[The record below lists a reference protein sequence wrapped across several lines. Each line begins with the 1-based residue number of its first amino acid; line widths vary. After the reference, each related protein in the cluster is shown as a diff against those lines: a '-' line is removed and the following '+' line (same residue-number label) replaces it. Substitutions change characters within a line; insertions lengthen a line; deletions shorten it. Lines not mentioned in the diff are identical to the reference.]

1 MQTWLFLRAVDRYRG
16 EERAPFNEIVA
27 RYLKAVGDPRQV
39 VSDPGAGYW
48 GGRVEERS
56 LVPLGEV
63 RLGHIGL
70 DEWLR
75 RSQAKA

>member
-1 MQTWLFLRAVDRYRG
+1 MALASPRNGIVEIAGPEL
-16 EERAPFNEIVA
+16 APFNEIVA

-39 VSDPGAGYW
+39 VSDPSAGYW

-56 LVPLGEV
+56 LVPLGEA
-63 RLGHIGL
+63 RQGHIGL

-75 RSQAKA
+75 RSQTKA